1 MVDVTADVEAH
12 WAEWCAKRNAWVARN
27 RAMAS
32 RPGGLYDLNTE
43 QLRAFGTE
51 CMDMLREARELLRMG
66 GGND

>member
-1 MVDVTADVEAH
+1 
-12 WAEWCAKRNAWVARN
+12 
-27 RAMAS
+27 MAS